1 MIPREKAL
9 EWAEDAG
16 LPSLTDYG
24 IECLIRL
31 INHSNDEGQKAMRE
45 RAVEAAWEYYK
56 EGPEGVDHAIRNLEI
71 E

>member
-45 RAVEAAWEYYK
+45 RAAKVAAANTCCICASDDI
-56 EGPEGVDHAIRNLEI
+56 DHLEI